1 MERALRVESA
11 HSLLALLRDASNA
24 LAHPVCT
31 DPVSTFE
38 VRNEVRDVFATA
50 DDSMGQAMAADEE
63 VGYLENFNDSVLQFT
78 SMKATQPF
86 AA

>member
-1 MERALRVESA
+1 M
-11 HSLLALLRDASNA
+11 
-24 LAHPVCT
+24 
-31 DPVSTFE
+31 
-38 VRNEVRDVFATA
+38 RDVFATA